1 MLNRLHLT
9 SKKDPIVDQNDK
21 QAIQSLFDR
30 IGEFGRQA
38 PYRDRDAEVLIEQQ
52 MARQDGS
59 AYYLAQ
65 TVVMQ
70 EQALA
75 AAQAQLEAL
84 NAQVQQLQVA
94 QQQQP
99 AQGGFMSRLFG
110 GSPAPQPQPQMQQP
124 AAAARPM
131 MAQPQMPQASSPF
144 SNPQSGPF
152 GQPAQRQGGGFLAG
166 AAQTAMGVAGGMM
179 LGNMLGGMFAGEA
192 EAAPAAD
199 VPQPQNEAP
208 PAEEMEAEEFDAG
221 GFEDDSEW

>member
-1 MLNRLHLT
+1 M
-9 SKKDPIVDQNDK
+9 DQNDK

-30 IGEFGRQA
+30 IGEFGRHA
-38 PYRDRDAEVLIEQQ
+38 PHRDREAEMLIEQQ

-75 AAQAQLEAL
+75 AAQAQLETL

-99 AQGGFMSRLFG
+99 QGGFMSRLFG
-110 GSPAPQPQPQMQQP
+110 AAPAPQPQMQQP
-124 AAAARPM
+124 AATARPM
-131 MAQPQMPQASSPF
+131 MAQHHMQQAASPF

-152 GQPAQRQGGGFLAG
+152 GQQPAQRQGGGFLAG

-179 LGNMLGGMFAGEA
+179 LGNMLGGMFGGEA
-192 EAAPAAD
+192 QAAPAAEA
-199 VPQPQNEAP
+199 PQPQNEAP
-208 PAEEMEAEEFDAG
+208 PAEEAEEFDAG
-221 GFEDDSEW
+221 GFEDDGEW

>member
-1 MLNRLHLT
+1 M
-9 SKKDPIVDQNDK
+9 
-21 QAIQSLFDR
+21 
-30 IGEFGRQA
+30 
-38 PYRDRDAEVLIEQQ
+38 LIEQQ

-84 NAQVQQLQVA
+84 NAQVQQLQVS
-94 QQQQP
+94 QQQQSQ

-110 GSPAPQPQPQMQQP
+110 GAPAAQPQQP
-124 AAAARPM
+124 AAVARPMAARPM
-131 MAQPQMPQASSPF
+131 TPQNHMPQSSSPF

-152 GQPAQRQGGGFLAG
+152 GQPAQRQGSGFLAG

-199 VPQPQNEAP
+199 VAPPQNEAL
-208 PAEEMEAEEFDAG
+208 PAEEPEVEEFDAG

>member
-1 MLNRLHLT
+1 M
-9 SKKDPIVDQNDK
+9 DQNDK
-21 QAIQSLFDR
+21 HAIQSLFDR
-30 IGEFGRQA
+30 IGEFGRNA
-38 PYRDRDAEVLIEQQ
+38 PYRDREAEMLIEQQ

-84 NAQVQQLQVA
+84 NAQVQQLQAA
-94 QQQQP
+94 QQQQSQ

-110 GSPAPQPQPQMQQP
+110 GAPAPQPQQP
-124 AAAARPM
+124 AAVARPVT
-131 MAQPQMPQASSPF
+131 PQHHMPQSASPF

-199 VPQPQNEAP
+199 VAPPQNEAL
-208 PAEEMEAEEFDAG
+208 PAEEPDVEEFDAG